1 MSQAFFGI
9 FSLCENKGR
18 IIIEF
23 IFQSFYFIKVPEEN
37 VATTKHGASVIVGE
51 ARQALLDG
59 DTANYDMERGFT
71 RHPIDDTNEKGIIVK
86 LGMQCIINHLR
97 MLLWDKDNRSY
108 SYYIEVSMDQK
119 DWVSY
124 PFKTVLPTFLIGITL
139 MI

>member
-1 MSQAFFGI
+1 M
-9 FSLCENKGR
+9 N
-18 IIIEF
+18 
-23 IFQSFYFIKVPEEN
+23 FQIVPEEN

-59 DTANYDMERGFT
+59 DTSNYDMERGFT

-124 PFKTVLPTFLIGITL
+124 PFESVLPI
-139 MI
+139 